1 MTLWPKPG
9 QKRVAHTVDVGGVL
23 HRHLYVRMSSLYF
36 VWICADEEIGGKN
49 GMGEFV
55 KTPFFAEMN
64 VGFALDEG
72 KKQMIWWSF
81 H

>member
-1 MTLWPKPG
+1 MEDTWTHSWSEECYVCG
-9 QKRVAHTVDVGGVL
+9 VGVG
-23 HRHLYVRMSSLYF
+23 MSSLN
-36 VWICADEEIGGKN
+36 ICVYVCMCVDEELGGDN

-72 KKQMIWWSF
+72 GQ
-81 H
+81 